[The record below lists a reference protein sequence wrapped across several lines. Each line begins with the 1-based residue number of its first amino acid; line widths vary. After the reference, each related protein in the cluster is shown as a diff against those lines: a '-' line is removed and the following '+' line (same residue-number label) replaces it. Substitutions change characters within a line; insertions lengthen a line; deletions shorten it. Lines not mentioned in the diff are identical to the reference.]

1 MRALSETR
9 ELQEAA
15 AANTLPS
22 RARGNAMI
30 LVLALS
36 CFVFGCAYQYIL
48 GVPDQVAEIAGVGLS
63 QVSLMM
69 GVYGVCNAIGTPL
82 LVMTLTP
89 RGPKCLLLVSLALMA
104 AGMAVCAATPLY
116 PIILVGRAIMG
127 VGNGAFAATAYIAAS
142 RIAGPA
148 RAASAMSNVALGF
161 SASFVFALPA
171 ARMLRNVITWQQA
184 YWALVVA
191 ACVAFAVIALTLRVP
206 QVPGAQG
213 GQAQRATD
221 VVRVFKNPCVVLP
234 LACTV
239 LMFVGYASMNTYI
252 TPFMEGV
259 LPDPGWVSG
268 ALFAFGLMSMV
279 GSKASGW
286 AADRFGSAPAVIG
299 CVALQALSLL
309 GLGFATGAWQVAF
322 VIACLWVGI
331 SWGFLPAQNSFIML
345 NAGDDAPFAVS
356 LSNSSLQL
364 GSALGSFAAGGFIT
378 CMPLTFMP
386 FVSAA
391 FVVLAVA
398 AETTALKFSSKQQRQ
413 QGA

>member
-1 MRALSETR
+1 MKPLR
-9 ELQEAA
+9 EASAARGQAPAA
-15 AANTLPS
+15 AQPS

-48 GVPDQVAEIAGVGLS
+48 GVPDQVAEIAGIDLS

-82 LVMTLTP
+82 LVMALTP

-104 AGMAVCAATPLY
+104 LGMAVCAATPVY

-127 VGNGAFAATAYIAAS
+127 VGNGSFAATAYIAAS

-171 ARMLRNVITWQQA
+171 ARMLRDVITWQQA
-184 YWALVVA
+184 YWVLVVA
-191 ACVAFAVIALTLRVP
+191 ACAAFAIIALTL
-206 QVPGAQG
+206 QVPPAPGAASKQT
-213 GQAQRATD
+213 QRATD
-221 VVRVFKNPCVVLP
+221 VVRVFKNPCVVLS

-286 AADRFGSAPAVIG
+286 AADRFGSAVAVIG
-299 CVALQALSLL
+299 CVALQATSLL
-309 GLGFATGAWQVAF
+309 ALGFATGAWHAALV
-322 VIACLWVGI
+322 VACLWVGI

-356 LSNSSLQL
+356 LSNSALQL

-378 CMPLTFMP
+378 CMSLTFMP

-391 FVVLAVA
+391 FTALAVA
-398 AETTALKFSSKQQRQ
+398 AEVAALRLARK
-413 QGA
+413 

>member
-1 MRALSETR
+1 MS
-9 ELQEAA
+9 AA
-15 AANTLPS
+15 ATAPAGAQLPS

-48 GVPDQVAEIAGVGLS
+48 GVPDQVAEIAGIDLS

-82 LVMTLTP
+82 LVMALTP
-89 RGPKCLLLVSLALMA
+89 RGPKTLLLVSLALMA
-104 AGMAVCAATPLY
+104 AGMAVCAATPIY
-116 PIILVGRAIMG
+116 PIILAGRAIMG
-127 VGNGAFAATAYIAAS
+127 VGNGSFAATAYIAAS

-148 RAASAMSNVALGF
+148 RSASAMSNVALGF

-171 ARMLRNVITWQQA
+171 ARVLRDVITWQQA
-184 YWALVVA
+184 YWVLVA
-191 ACVAFAVIALTLRVP
+191 AAAFAFIVIALAVKIPDVP
-206 QVPGAQG
+206 TSSSSSS
-213 GQAQRATD
+213 QRATD
-221 VVRVFKNPCVVLP
+221 VLRVFKNPCVVLP

-259 LPDPGWVSG
+259 LPDPAWVSG
-268 ALFAFGLMSMV
+268 SLFAFGLMSMV

-299 CVALQALSLL
+299 CVALQAATLVAL
-309 GLGFATGAWQVAF
+309 GASTGSWAAALVA
-322 VIACLWVGI
+322 ACLWTGI

-345 NAGDDAPFAVS
+345 NAGDDAAFAVS

-364 GSALGSFAAGGFIT
+364 GSALGAFVAGGFIA
-378 CMPLTFMP
+378 CLPLSAMP
-386 FVSAA
+386 FLSAA
-391 FVVLAVA
+391 FTLVAVVAEVA
-398 AETTALKFSSKQQRQ
+398 ALHLARRR
-413 QGA
+413 

>member
-1 MRALSETR
+1 MS
-9 ELQEAA
+9 AA
-15 AANTLPS
+15 ATAPAGAQLPS

-30 LVLALS
+30 SVLALS

-48 GVPDQVAEIAGVGLS
+48 GVPDQVAEIAGIDLS

-82 LVMTLTP
+82 LVMALTP
-89 RGPKCLLLVSLALMA
+89 RGPKTLLLVSLALMA
-104 AGMAVCAATPLY
+104 AGMAVCAATPIY
-116 PIILVGRAIMG
+116 PIILAGRAIMG
-127 VGNGAFAATAYIAAS
+127 VGNGSFAATAYIAAS

-148 RAASAMSNVALGF
+148 RSASAMSNVALGF

-171 ARMLRNVITWQQA
+171 ARVLRDVITWQQA
-184 YWALVVA
+184 YWVLVA
-191 ACVAFAVIALTLRVP
+191 AAAFAFIVIALAVKIPDVP
-206 QVPGAQG
+206 TSSSSSS
-213 GQAQRATD
+213 QRATD
-221 VVRVFKNPCVVLP
+221 VLRVFKNPCVVLP
-234 LACTV
+234 LACTA

-259 LPDPGWVSG
+259 LPDPAWVSG

-299 CVALQALSLL
+299 CVALQAATLVAL
-309 GLGFATGAWQVAF
+309 GVSTGSWSAALVA
-322 VIACLWVGI
+322 ACLWTGI

-345 NAGDDAPFAVS
+345 NAGDDAAFAVS

-364 GSALGSFAAGGFIT
+364 GSALGAFVAGGFIA
-378 CMPLTFMP
+378 CLPLSAMP
-386 FVSAA
+386 FLSAA
-391 FVVLAVA
+391 FTLVAVVAEVA
-398 AETTALKFSSKQQRQ
+398 ALRLARRR
-413 QGA
+413 

>member
-1 MRALSETR
+1 MS
-9 ELQEAA
+9 AA
-15 AANTLPS
+15 ATAPAGAQLPS

-48 GVPDQVAEIAGVGLS
+48 GVPDQVAEIAGIDLS

-82 LVMTLTP
+82 LVMALTP
-89 RGPKCLLLVSLALMA
+89 RGPKTLLLVSLALMA
-104 AGMAVCAATPLY
+104 AGMAVCAATPIY
-116 PIILVGRAIMG
+116 SIILAGRAIMG
-127 VGNGAFAATAYIAAS
+127 VGNGSFAATAYIAAS

-148 RAASAMSNVALGF
+148 RSASAMSNVALGF

-171 ARMLRNVITWQQA
+171 ARVLRDVITWQQA
-184 YWALVVA
+184 YWVLVA
-191 ACVAFAVIALTLRVP
+191 AAAFAFIVIALAVKIPDVP
-206 QVPGAQG
+206 TSSPSSSS
-213 GQAQRATD
+213 QRATD
-221 VVRVFKNPCVVLP
+221 VLRVFKNPCVVLP
-234 LACTV
+234 LACTA
-239 LMFVGYASMNTYI
+239 LMCVGYASMNTYI

-259 LPDPGWVSG
+259 LPDPAWVSG

-299 CVALQALSLL
+299 CVALQAATLVAL
-309 GLGFATGAWQVAF
+309 GASTGSWAAALVA
-322 VIACLWVGI
+322 ACLWTGI

-345 NAGDDAPFAVS
+345 NAGDDAAFAVS

-364 GSALGSFAAGGFIT
+364 GSALGAFVAGGFIA
-378 CMPLTFMP
+378 CLPLSAMP
-386 FVSAA
+386 FLSAA
-391 FVVLAVA
+391 FTLVAVVAEVA
-398 AETTALKFSSKQQRQ
+398 ALRLARRR
-413 QGA
+413 

>member
-1 MRALSETR
+1 MNTFTQRDGALAS
-9 ELQEAA
+9 A
-15 AANTLPS
+15 LPS

-48 GVPDQVAEIAGVGLS
+48 GVPDQVAEIAGIDLS

-82 LVMTLTP
+82 LVMALTP

-127 VGNGAFAATAYIAAS
+127 VGNGSFAATAYIAAS

-148 RAASAMSNVALGF
+148 RSASAMSNVALGF

-171 ARMLRNVITWQQA
+171 ARMLRDVITWQQA
-184 YWALVVA
+184 YWVLVA
-191 ACVAFAVIALTLRVP
+191 AACAAFAIIALTLRVP
-206 QVPGAQG
+206 EAPGASA
-213 GQAQRATD
+213 GQAQRPTG

-259 LPDPGWVSG
+259 LPDPSWVSG

-299 CVALQALSLL
+299 CVALQAVSLL
-309 GLGFATGAWQVAF
+309 GLGLTTGAWQAAL

-345 NAGDDAPFAVS
+345 NAGDDAAFAVS
-356 LSNSSLQL
+356 LSNSALQL
-364 GSALGSFAAGGFIT
+364 GSALGSFAAGGFIA
-378 CMPLTFMP
+378 CLPLAFMP

-391 FVVLAVA
+391 FTALAVA
-398 AETTALKFSSKQQRQ
+398 AEIAALRLANKPTKQ
-413 QGA
+413 

>member
-1 MRALSETR
+1 MS
-9 ELQEAA
+9 AA
-15 AANTLPS
+15 ATAPAGAQLPS

-48 GVPDQVAEIAGVGLS
+48 GVPDQVAEIAGVDLS

-82 LVMTLTP
+82 LVMALTP
-89 RGPKCLLLVSLALMA
+89 RGPKTLLLVSLALMA
-104 AGMAVCAATPLY
+104 AGMAVCAATPIY
-116 PIILVGRAIMG
+116 SIILAGRAIMG
-127 VGNGAFAATAYIAAS
+127 VGNGSFAATAYIAAS

-148 RAASAMSNVALGF
+148 RSASAMSNVALGF

-171 ARMLRNVITWQQA
+171 ARVLRDVITWQQA
-184 YWALVVA
+184 YWVLVA
-191 ACVAFAVIALTLRVP
+191 AAAFAFVVIALAVKIPDAPTSSSSS
-206 QVPGAQG
+206 
-213 GQAQRATD
+213 QRATD
-221 VVRVFKNPCVVLP
+221 VLRVFKNPCVVLP
-234 LACTV
+234 LACTA

-259 LPDPGWVSG
+259 LPDPAWVSG

-299 CVALQALSLL
+299 CVALQAATLVVL
-309 GLGFATGAWQVAF
+309 GASTGSWAAALVA
-322 VIACLWVGI
+322 ACLWTGI

-345 NAGDDAPFAVS
+345 NAGDDAAFAVS

-364 GSALGSFAAGGFIT
+364 GSALGAFVAGGFIA
-378 CMPLTFMP
+378 CLPLSAMP
-386 FVSAA
+386 FLSAA
-391 FVVLAVA
+391 FTLVAVVAEVA
-398 AETTALKFSSKQQRQ
+398 ALRLARRR
-413 QGA
+413 

>member
-1 MRALSETR
+1 MS
-9 ELQEAA
+9 AA
-15 AANTLPS
+15 ATAPAGAQLPS

-48 GVPDQVAEIAGVGLS
+48 GVPDQVAEIAGIDLS

-82 LVMTLTP
+82 LVMALTP
-89 RGPKCLLLVSLALMA
+89 RGPKTLLLVSLALMA
-104 AGMAVCAATPLY
+104 AGMAVCAATPFY
-116 PIILVGRAIMG
+116 PIILAGRAIMG
-127 VGNGAFAATAYIAAS
+127 VGNGSFAATAYIAAS

-148 RAASAMSNVALGF
+148 RSASAMSNVALGF

-171 ARMLRNVITWQQA
+171 ARVLRDVITWQQA
-184 YWALVVA
+184 YWVLVA
-191 ACVAFAVIALTLRVP
+191 AAAFAFIVIALAVKIPDVP
-206 QVPGAQG
+206 TSSSSSS
-213 GQAQRATD
+213 QRATD
-221 VVRVFKNPCVVLP
+221 VLRVFKNPCVVLP
-234 LACTV
+234 LACTA

-259 LPDPGWVSG
+259 MPDPAWVSG

-299 CVALQALSLL
+299 CVALLALGAS
-309 GLGFATGAWQVAF
+309 TGSWAAALVA
-322 VIACLWVGI
+322 ACLWTGI

-345 NAGDDAPFAVS
+345 NAGDDAAFAVS

-364 GSALGSFAAGGFIT
+364 GSALGAFVAGGFIA
-378 CMPLTFMP
+378 CLPLSAMP
-386 FVSAA
+386 FLSAA
-391 FVVLAVA
+391 FTLVAVVAEVA
-398 AETTALKFSSKQQRQ
+398 ALRLARRR
-413 QGA
+413 